1 MDKRPPSPSIAAAEG
16 SRFGRRASD
25 RGFAQP
31 SGLWFGRRAADRKA
45 KVRHSL
51 PFAAQVAAQIA
62 EHQPQTETSPTYTGA
77 RPLRS
82 GIVKDFKA

>member
-1 MDKRPPSPSIAAAEG
+1 MDKRPASPPSLPAEPP
-16 SRFGRRASD
+16 RFGRRASD

-31 SGLWFGRRAADRKA
+31 TGVWFGRRAGDRKA

-62 EHQPQTETSPTYTGA
+62 EHRPQPEPVAPYTGP
-77 RPLRS
+77 RTIRS
-82 GIVKDFKA
+82 GLVKDFKA